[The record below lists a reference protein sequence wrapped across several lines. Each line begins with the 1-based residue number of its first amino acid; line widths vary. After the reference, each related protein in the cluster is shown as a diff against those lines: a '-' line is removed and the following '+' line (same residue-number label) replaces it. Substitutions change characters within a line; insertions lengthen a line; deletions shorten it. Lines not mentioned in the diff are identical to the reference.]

1 MSELYQ
7 LPWEATDERSPAPGC
22 GLGAG
27 GGQLPSLH
35 RSLLKG
41 WVEWQHHFI
50 RLGQP
55 GSRCEVS
62 RCVPNITGDRAAH
75 SGLSHGGG
83 GVGLEALVS
92 PLVREQS

>member
-1 MSELYQ
+1 MPELYQ
-7 LPWEATDERSPAPGC
+7 LPWEATEERGPAPGC
-22 GLGAG
+22 WLGA
-27 GGQLPSLH
+27 LH

-41 WVEWQHHFI
+41 WVGWQHHFI

-55 GSRCEVS
+55 GSKCEVS
-62 RCVPNITGDRAAH
+62 RCVPNIMGDRAAH

-83 GVGLEALVS
+83 GVGLEALVG